1 MIAGMGLIIGKE
13 ERGRKAGKIS
23 KAEDR
28 GQNGTRQGL
37 EGACTRNTGSEGP
50 FQDRRRSTKG
60 AGREQIFEKSILE
73 K

>member
-28 GQNGTRQGL
+28 AEWNTAGSGRGL
-37 EGACTRNTGSEGP
+37 YQEHQE
-50 FQDRRRSTKG
+50 
-60 AGREQIFEKSILE
+60 
-73 K
+73 